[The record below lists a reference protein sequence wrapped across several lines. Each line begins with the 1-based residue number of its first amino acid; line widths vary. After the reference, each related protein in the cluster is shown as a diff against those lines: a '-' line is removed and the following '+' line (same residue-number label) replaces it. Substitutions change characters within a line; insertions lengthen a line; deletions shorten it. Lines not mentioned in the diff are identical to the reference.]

1 MHVCAVGRGGGTDEA
16 HNPQAGSIYHAVHLV
31 PSTEPFL
38 PVGVPN
44 PGCQARLG
52 DGEELQ
58 VRGAMVTPG
67 YHGDTEATA
76 AAFTHDGWFRTG
88 DTARYTPAGDI
99 VLVGREKDIINIHG
113 VKLAC
118 EAIESAVQHADVTN
132 VTPSYLVAAPIRT
145 STGGEDFVVAFLPHD
160 CDPLSPDT
168 LAAIDAIAA
177 AAGLAAGKA
186 PRAVLPLTAAD
197 LAKTS
202 LGKISRSRVAHAYQ
216 AGRYDAL
223 EGRIRDERMASGDDG
238 DAAPGNATEHLLAR
252 AVQDVLGADE
262 LPSCT
267 ASFVSLGLNSLGL
280 IRLRAR
286 FAVLLGCAEAAL
298 PTIGFFFHP
307 SIRLLLCHVQAT
319 QTAPPAVAAYSPVVP
334 LNPSGSQTP
343 LFLVHP
349 GVGECLVFVN
359 LAKRFAGQRPVYA
372 LRARGLGDEARVPV
386 DGCTQSGSFATMSAM
401 VECYVDAIVRTQQT
415 GPYALAGYS

>member
-1 MHVCAVGRGGGTDEA
+1 
-16 HNPQAGSIYHAVHLV
+16 
-31 PSTEPFL
+31 
-38 PVGVPN
+38 
-44 PGCQARLG
+44 
-52 DGEELQ
+52 
-58 VRGAMVTPG
+58 MVTPG
-67 YHGDTEATA
+67 YHGDPEATA

-118 EAIESAVQHADVTN
+118 EAIESAVQHADVAN

-145 STGGEDFVVAFLPHD
+145 STGGEDFIVAFLPR
-160 CDPLSPDT
+160 DPLSLP

-216 AGRYDAL
+216 AGRYEAL
-223 EGRIRDERMASGDDG
+223 EGRIRDERMASGGDGDDG

-252 AVQDVLGADE
+252 AVQEVLGADE

-307 SIRLLLCHVQAT
+307 SIRLLLRHVQAT
-319 QTAPPAVAAYSPVVP
+319 QAAPPAAAAYSPVVP
-334 LNPSGSQTP
+334 LNSSGSQTP

-372 LRARGLGDEARVPV
+372 LRARGLGDEARVPA
-386 DGCTQSGSFATMSAM
+386 DGCTQSGSFTTMSAM
-401 VECYVDAIVRTQQT
+401 VACYVDAIVRTQQA